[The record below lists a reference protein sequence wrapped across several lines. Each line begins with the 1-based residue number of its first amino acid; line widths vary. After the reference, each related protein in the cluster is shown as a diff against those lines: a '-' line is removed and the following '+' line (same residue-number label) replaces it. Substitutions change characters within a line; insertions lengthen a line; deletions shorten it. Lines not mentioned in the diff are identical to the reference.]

1 MLRGMSA
8 ASAPCSKSKSDSV
21 SPLRAVIFDWAG
33 TVLDFGSLAPVR
45 ALQTLFAQAGVP
57 VSAAQARGPMGR
69 AKRDHIADIL
79 ALPDVAERWQAVYG
93 APPST
98 ADLDR
103 LFAEFL
109 PLQLQTLTERA
120 TLIPGVLAMMDAL
133 RERGIQIGST
143 TGYTAEMM
151 AALRPLARAQGYEPA
166 AVVTVS
172 DVNAGRPAPWMA
184 LRCAEQLGVWP
195 LSAICK
201 VGDTVADVEEGRNA
215 GMWTIAFARC
225 GNELGLDEPEL
236 TSLPAEEQQARL
248 SEARRRLQQAGAHL
262 VIDGPAELPA
272 ALETL
277 ELRRR
282 RGDRP

>member
-8 ASAPCSKSKSDSV
+8 APRSESNSV

-57 VSAAQARGPMGR
+57 ISAAQARGPMGR

-79 ALPDVAERWQAVYG
+79 ALPDVAERWQAVHG
-93 APPST
+93 SLPST

-109 PLQLQTLTERA
+109 PLQLQTLTARA
-120 TLIPGVLAMMDAL
+120 TLIPGVLAMMGTL

-172 DVNAGRPAPWMA
+172 DVKAGRPAPWMA

-201 VGDTVADVEEGRNA
+201 VGDTVADVDEGRNA

-225 GNELGLDEPEL
+225 GNELGLDESEL
-236 TSLPAEEQQARL
+236 LALPAEEQQARL
-248 SEARRRLQQAGAHL
+248 HEARRRLQQAGAHL

>member
-45 ALQTLFAQAGVP
+45 AQTLFAQAGVP
-57 VSAAQARGPMGR
+57 ISAAQARGPMGR

-79 ALPDVAERWQAVYG
+79 ALADVSERWQAVYG

-109 PLQLQTLTERA
+109 PWHQLQTLTERA
-120 TLIPGVLAMMDAL
+120 TLIPGVLAMTDAL

-143 TGYTAEMM
+143 TATPP
-151 AALRPLARAQGYEPA
+151 R
-166 AVVTVS
+166 
-172 DVNAGRPAPWMA
+172 
-184 LRCAEQLGVWP
+184 
-195 LSAICK
+195 
-201 VGDTVADVEEGRNA
+201 
-215 GMWTIAFARC
+215 
-225 GNELGLDEPEL
+225 
-236 TSLPAEEQQARL
+236 
-248 SEARRRLQQAGAHL
+248 
-262 VIDGPAELPA
+262 
-272 ALETL
+272 
-277 ELRRR
+277 
-282 RGDRP
+282 